1 MFVDNNATRI
11 KRSLLIDIAKLFFE
25 DELFEKIDYLP
36 IEHFPKDE
44 KALRCC
50 IYKDRAITKF
60 RLMSNLGICVEHEE
74 DELTRLS
81 EYAEKAFQR
90 NGVSD
95 KILTVMQEACKSC
108 VKANYTVTNAC
119 QGCVARPCTVVCPRN
134 AITVTNG
141 RAFIEPSKCVSCGKC
156 MTVCPY
162 HAIIFIPVPCE
173 ESCPVGA
180 IYRDENGKENIDFD
194 KCIYCGKCT
203 RACPFGAILE
213 VSQIIDILK
222 AIKEGKKVAA
232 LLAPAVAGQFP
243 GNFKQLATAL
253 KKIGFTYV
261 VEVAAG
267 AEITAKKETEEFIE
281 RMEKGD
287 PFMTTSCCPAYT
299 EAVKKHIPS
308 LAKYVSD
315 TPTPL
320 HFTAEI
326 TKKEYSDDVVNVF
339 IGPCIAKR
347 HEGHEDKLIDYVMTF
362 EELGAMFVGK
372 GIDTDTLEESEFDIT
387 AGRSGRVFPLS
398 GGVTTAISEALPE
411 NIELK
416 PVVINGITKKEMKLL
431 PIYAKGR
438 LQGNFMEVMSCEG
451 GCIAGPGVL
460 TNPKLA
466 AKKATDLAK

>member
-11 KRSLLIDIAKLFFE
+11 KRTLLIDIARLFFE
-25 DELFEKIDYLP
+25 NKLFEKIDYLP
-36 IEHFPKDE
+36 IEHFPKDGNS
-44 KALRCC
+44 LRCC
-50 IYKDRAITKF
+50 VYKDRAITKF
-60 RLMSNLGICVEHEE
+60 RLMSNLGLCVEHEE

-81 EYAEKAFQR
+81 EYAMQAVQR
-90 NGVSD
+90 TEASE

-119 QGCVARPCTVVCPRN
+119 QGCVARPCTITCPRN
-134 AITVTNG
+134 AITITNG
-141 RAFIEPSKCVSCGKC
+141 RAFIDPSKCISCGKC
-156 MTVCPY
+156 MNVCPY
-162 HAIIFIPVPCE
+162 HAIIYMPVPCE

-222 AIKEGKKVAA
+222 SIKEGRKVAA

-243 GNFKQLATAL
+243 GSFNQLATAL
-253 KKIGFTYV
+253 KEIGFTYV

-267 AEITAKKETEEFIE
+267 AQITAKKETAEFIE
-281 RMEKGD
+281 RMKEGE

-299 EAVKKHIPS
+299 EAVKKHVPE
-308 LAKYVSD
+308 LKKYVSD

-326 TKKEYSDDVVNVF
+326 TKQEYKDVVNVF
-339 IGPCIAKR
+339 VGPCIAKR
-347 HEGHEDKLIDYVMTF
+347 HEGHDDKFVDYVMTF
-362 EELGAMFVGK
+362 EELGALFVGK
-372 GIDTDTLEESEFDIT
+372 GIDTAALPESEFDIT

-398 GGVTTAISEALPE
+398 GGVTTAITEALPE
-411 NIELK
+411 GFELK
-416 PVVINGITKKEMKLL
+416 PVVINGLTKKEMKLF
-431 PIYAKGR
+431 PIYAKGK

-460 TNPKLA
+460 SNPKIA
-466 AKKATDLAK
+466 SVKANELAK